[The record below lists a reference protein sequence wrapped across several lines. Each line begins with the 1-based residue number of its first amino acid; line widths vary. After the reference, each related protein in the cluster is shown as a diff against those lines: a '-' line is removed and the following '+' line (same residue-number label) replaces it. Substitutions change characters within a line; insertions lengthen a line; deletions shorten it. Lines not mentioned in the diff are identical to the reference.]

1 MNTSGSPAFPDVAVL
16 GPGLLGGSLAMA
28 IRRSLPHVRVR
39 LWARREAPLE
49 YARSHQLADFCSTNL
64 LDVVS
69 GAALVILATPT
80 TTYLTL
86 AEQFVDVLAPET
98 LVTDVG
104 STKGDVHAGVG
115 RFLLSKGHLFLGS
128 HPMAGSEKQGIEYAR
143 ADLFHDAT
151 VVITDEHP
159 VAPHVVQHLTNFWT
173 QLGAR
178 TITLPPLLH
187 DRLVAAISH
196 TPHILSALI
205 ARAATSNPDLSPVS
219 LRQLAS
225 TGYRDTTR
233 ICSGSPTLWTD
244 ILSQNA
250 DAICPL
256 LEFCI
261 RDLQDVLRLLQNG
274 QRDSLQQWLSQ
285 AQSSVL
291 PPSSPLPTHPTR

>member
-1 MNTSGSPAFPDVAVL
+1 MNTSESPAFPDVAVL

-28 IRRSLPHVRVR
+28 IRCSLPGVRVR

-49 YARSHQLADFCSTNL
+49 YARCHQSADFCSTDL
-64 LDVVS
+64 LSVVS
-69 GAALVILATPT
+69 GASLVILATPT
-80 TTYLTL
+80 TAYLTL
-86 AEQFVDVLAPET
+86 AEQFVDALASDC

-115 RFLLSKGHLFLGS
+115 RFLFSKGHLFLGS
-128 HPMAGSEKQGIEYAR
+128 HPMAGSEKQGIENAR

-151 VVITDEHP
+151 VVITEEQSVEAD
-159 VAPHVVQHLTNFWT
+159 VVQRLASFWT

-187 DRLVAAISH
+187 DRLAAAISH

-205 ARAATSNPDLSPVS
+205 ARAATSDPALPPVS
-219 LRQLAS
+219 LRRLAS

-244 ILSQNA
+244 ILSRNA

-261 RDLQDVLRLLQNG
+261 RDLQTVLRILQND

-285 AQSSVL
+285 AQASVL
-291 PPSSPLPTHPTR
+291 SPPTPLPTHPTR